1 MLNAKASAP
10 ALIRIGSMSPTKL
23 PLSMVVSLQSL
34 LLFHLARGSRL
45 VGSRCPNIT
54 GLTAE
59 EHYISNL
66 CVRIEDNQKLK
77 HCHYYVDDGSHKV
90 LENIVAQQNIPQFL
104 NTQLY

>member
-1 MLNAKASAP
+1 MTCAESGG
-10 ALIRIGSMSPTKL
+10 RS
-23 PLSMVVSLQSL
+23 
-34 LLFHLARGSRL
+34 
-45 VGSRCPNIT
+45 
-54 GLTAE
+54 AE

-66 CVRIEDNQKLK
+66 WVRIEDNQKLK